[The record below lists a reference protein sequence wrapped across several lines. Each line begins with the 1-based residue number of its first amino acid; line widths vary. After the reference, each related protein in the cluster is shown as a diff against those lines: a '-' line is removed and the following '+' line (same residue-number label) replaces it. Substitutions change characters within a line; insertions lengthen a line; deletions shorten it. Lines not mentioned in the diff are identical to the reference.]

1 MRAGMAGQGG
11 LQAAAAG
18 QVGAG
23 IAGLGRGQED
33 GEQGQAQTGRQMHGA
48 GIVGDQH
55 GHLAQDGAQL
65 EDIGL
70 SHHVHEGGAGQAG
83 VFVGQGAFRGL
94 AQQDGADAL
103 FLPDALAQLHEVT
116 HRPLTAFFAGA
127 QLHAD
132 EAVPDHRRV
141 GQQAAS
147 RLAGLG
153 AQFAE
158 QAGAGLGEQLA
169 GKAAQQGSAGHAEH
183 VGQVE
188 GRVAL
193 AQLGGMEE
201 GGPEAVHARTP
212 LVVQS
217 EAQHGLGRGGQ
228 GGGQQT
234 GGHAGRQVDDVVG
247 LHGGAQVF
255 GPRLQF
261 VAGGVGLFG
270 ADQVIGHGEQGAGEL
285 QQALGVRVFF
295 QTKQRGAAPG
305 LVQVVQQGLA
315 EQQIP
320 EAVQIDDKSIQTHD
334 SFLAEGEDSRGAGHA
349 DGGSFLAELGA
360 DVQTGT
366 EIGKGSAG
374 KAAARQGTG
383 EAAVSRHAVHPRRP
397 SGTHGSSVAG
407 RTQKMAPPLRK
418 VPGRT
423 KVSAAGQRRRR
434 MQVPVRDAVRPAAV
448 PGPVP
453 GGPC

>member
-1 MRAGMAGQGG
+1 M
-11 LQAAAAG
+11 
-18 QVGAG
+18 
-23 IAGLGRGQED
+23 
-33 GEQGQAQTGRQMHGA
+33 
-48 GIVGDQH
+48 
-55 GHLAQDGAQL
+55 
-65 EDIGL
+65 
-70 SHHVHEGGAGQAG
+70 
-83 VFVGQGAFRGL
+83 
-94 AQQDGADAL
+94 
-103 FLPDALAQLHEVT
+103 
-116 HRPLTAFFAGA
+116 
-127 QLHAD
+127 
-132 EAVPDHRRV
+132 
-141 GQQAAS
+141 GQQAAG

-158 QAGAGLGEQLA
+158 QAGAGLGEQPA

-247 LHGGAQVF
+247 PHGGAQVF

-360 DVQTGT
+360 DVQTGAG
-366 EIGKGSAG
+366 IGKGPAE

-383 EAAVSRHAVHPRRP
+383 KAAVSRHAVHTRRP
-397 SGTHGSSVAG
+397 SGTHGPSVAG

-434 MQVPVRDAVRPAAV
+434 MQAPVRDAVRPAAV

-453 GGPC
+453 GGAC